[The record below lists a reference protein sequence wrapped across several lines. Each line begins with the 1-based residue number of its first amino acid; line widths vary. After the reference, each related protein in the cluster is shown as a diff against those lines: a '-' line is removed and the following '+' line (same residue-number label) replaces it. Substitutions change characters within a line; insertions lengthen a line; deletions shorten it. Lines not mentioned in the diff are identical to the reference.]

1 MAPVRPYAPNLY
13 LQEHRAG
20 CTSPKR
26 PWPRSLLV
34 PRPESFALFDGCRLS
49 SRRGQIADSVAPR
62 PSRHR
67 GSLSTTWYGGPGC
80 TGWRVRQRAREKGQ
94 GTMQAS
100 EVPRAVAAAMSTASS
115 LDLTVD
121 DAIVLHDSNKLT
133 LRLLPCDV
141 LARVAPIAHQIAQ
154 FEVELA
160 QRLAESKSP
169 VAALEPRVE
178 PRVYERDGF
187 VVTLWTYYEPA
198 TPREVSPA
206 DYANALGR
214 LHAGMRKLDVP
225 TLHFTDRVEQAQ
237 QLVASR
243 DHTPALADADR
254 ELLGDTLRSLRRVI
268 GERGGAEQLLHGE
281 PHPGNVL
288 TTKNGL
294 LFIDLETCCR
304 GPVEFDLAHAPDEV
318 SEHYPGVNQ
327 GLLRECRILVLAMI
341 TTWRWDRGDQLPN
354 GRQLGTEWL
363 SQIRAA
369 LDRNG
374 LDTHG

>member
-1 MAPVRPYAPNLY
+1 
-13 LQEHRAG
+13 
-20 CTSPKR
+20 
-26 PWPRSLLV
+26 
-34 PRPESFALFDGCRLS
+34 
-49 SRRGQIADSVAPR
+49 
-62 PSRHR
+62 
-67 GSLSTTWYGGPGC
+67 
-80 TGWRVRQRAREKGQ
+80 
-94 GTMQAS
+94 MQAS

-121 DAIVLHDSNKLT
+121 DAIVLHDSNRLT

-141 LARVAPIAHQIAQ
+141 VARVAPVAHQVAQ

-160 QRLAESKSP
+160 QRLAESGCP

-187 VVTLWTYYEPA
+187 VVTLWTYYEPV
-198 TPREVSPA
+198 TSREVSPA
-206 DYANALGR
+206 DYANALER
-214 LHAGMRKLDVP
+214 LHAGMRRSMSRRR
-225 TLHFTDRVEQAQ
+225 TSRIESSQAQ

-268 GERGGAEQLLHGE
+268 GERGGEQLLHGE

-304 GPVEFDLAHAPDEV
+304 GPVEFDLAHAPEEV

-327 GLLRECRILVLAMI
+327 DLLRECRILVLAMI

-354 GRQLGTEWL
+354 GRKLGTEWL

-374 LDTHG
+374 LDAHR

>member
-1 MAPVRPYAPNLY
+1 
-13 LQEHRAG
+13 
-20 CTSPKR
+20 
-26 PWPRSLLV
+26 
-34 PRPESFALFDGCRLS
+34 
-49 SRRGQIADSVAPR
+49 
-62 PSRHR
+62 
-67 GSLSTTWYGGPGC
+67 
-80 TGWRVRQRAREKGQ
+80 
-94 GTMQAS
+94 MQAA

-121 DAIVLHDSNKLT
+121 DAILLHDSNKLT

-141 LARVAPIAHQIAQ
+141 LARVAPVAHQVAQ
-154 FEVELA
+154 FEIELA
-160 QRLAESKSP
+160 QWLAESGSP

-178 PRVYERDGF
+178 
-187 VVTLWTYYEPA
+187 W
-198 TPREVSPA
+198 
-206 DYANALGR
+206 
-214 LHAGMRKLDVP
+214 
-225 TLHFTDRVEQAQ
+225 AQ

-318 SEHYPGVNQ
+318 SLHYPGADQ

-341 TTWRWDRGDQLPN
+341 TTWRWDRADQLPN
-354 GRQLGTEWL
+354 GRRLGNEWL
-363 SQIRAA
+363 GQFRAA
-369 LDRNG
+369 LDRPQ
-374 LDTHG
+374 